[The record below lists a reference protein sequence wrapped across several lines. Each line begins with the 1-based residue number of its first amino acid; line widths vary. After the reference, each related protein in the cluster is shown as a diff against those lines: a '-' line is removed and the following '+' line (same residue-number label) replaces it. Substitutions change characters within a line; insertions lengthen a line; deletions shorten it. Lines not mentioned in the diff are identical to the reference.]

1 MNRLSAPLALL
12 TLLALA
18 APARAADGRWQLG
31 LSFGEIPV
39 LAGSFKPGI
48 TVGYRLDDTL
58 FLGLELQAADHLQR
72 DGSSFNARN
81 TGLDGL
87 VSSTERTG
95 MRAFLGLRYRP
106 WRDAPHLALGLVMNG
121 EDREV
126 MDFDARPRVIGGAAT
141 DGALRIVQTR
151 GRGVGLAVGLG
162 YALSLGGPVSLDTGL
177 AMALL
182 GDVPTPRVQFAGAGA
197 PEGEAADAFRA
208 ALERAYAGNIHNR
221 YHLFTLGLSYRL
233 D

>member
-18 APARAADGRWQLG
+18 APAGADGRWQLG

-48 TVGYRLDDTL
+48 TMGYRLDDTL

-106 WRDAPHLALGLVMNG
+106 WRDAPHLALGLVMSLFATAG
-121 EDREV
+121 QPAQAQED
-126 MDFDARPRVIGGAAT
+126 
-141 DGALRIVQTR
+141 
-151 GRGVGLAVGLG
+151 
-162 YALSLGGPVSLDTGL
+162 LDTIL
-177 AMALL
+177 A
-182 GDVPTPRVQFAGAGA
+182 
-197 PEGEAADAFRA
+197 RA
-208 ALERAYAGNIHNR
+208 AG
-221 YHLFTLGLSYRL
+221 S
-233 D
+233 